1 MSKIE
6 IDKSY
11 AKTESKSLKTRP
23 HEIIFHANKLMLH
36 VGSNNFLRSTTN
48 GGSTAAIHDV
58 SFEILRVQSKLRT
71 PSPRTS
77 ASSPESSNESACAA
91 IDHNTP
97 SVRCCSAASMRRCR
111 LRARCRRRR

>member
-1 MSKIE
+1 LSKTE

-36 VGSNNFLRSTTN
+36 VGSNNFLRSTRN
-48 GGSTAAIHDV
+48 SGSTAATHHV
-58 SFEILRVQSKLRT
+58 SFEILHIQPKLRT

-77 ASSPESSNESACAA
+77 TSSPESSNESACAA
-91 IDHNTP
+91 IEHNTP
-97 SVRCCSAASMRRCR
+97 SVRCCSAGGARRRR
-111 LRARCRRRR
+111 LRARCCGKR